1 MKTCKTAIFAS
12 KLYKSSTNQYKIR
25 AALDNL
31 VNSELVKQLDEYIGE
46 EYKSN
51 KHLQDSDDFD
61 DNENSDSKPES
72 FVSDDKSDDD
82 TVNKIDD
89 SDISSDQ
96 NSDDSEPD
104 SDEEA
109 TASVQI
115 KKTGI
120 MSNTNIST
128 DYNMLLGIAGEL
140 KGTLNARSYTMG
152 VVRTLVKDDDL
163 WIYYNDNI
171 NLNNVMT
178 SVIDLLN
185 AANYYYLI
193 FNRLARTENAIVFA
207 INMHDTIN
215 NMVAKNEQ

>member
-25 AALDNL
+25 AALDNP

-72 FVSDDKSDDD
+72 FVSDDD

-140 KGTLNARSYTMG
+140 KGTLNARSDTMG
-152 VVRTLVKDDDL
+152 VIRTLVKDDEL

>member
-25 AALDNL
+25 AALDNP

-51 KHLQDSDDFD
+51 KHLQDFDDFD

-72 FVSDDKSDDD
+72 FVSDDD
-82 TVNKIDD
+82 TVNKIDN

-140 KGTLNARSYTMG
+140 KGTLNARSDTMG
-152 VVRTLVKDDDL
+152 VVRTLVKDDEL